1 MSVSAAEDAKRKEE
15 VDTRNQADQMVY
27 QTEKIL
33 GESGDKLDPAD
44 KSEVE
49 SKLSALK
56 TALSGTDTAAIKS
69 ATEALTQAFYKVSEK
84 MYQAAGAAQQGNP
97 GYDPNAGYSAGNA
110 SGNGDPQY
118 YDADYTEVVD
128 DDKK

>member
-1 MSVSAAEDAKRKEE
+1 
-15 VDTRNQADQMVY
+15 
-27 QTEKIL
+27 
-33 GESGDKLDPAD
+33 
-44 KSEVE
+44 
-49 SKLSALK
+49 
-56 TALSGTDTAAIKS
+56 
-69 ATEALTQAFYKVSEK
+69 

-97 GYDPNAGYSAGNA
+97 GYDPNAGHSAGNA

>member
-1 MSVSAAEDAKRKEE
+1 
-15 VDTRNQADQMVY
+15 
-27 QTEKIL
+27 
-33 GESGDKLDPAD
+33 
-44 KSEVE
+44 
-49 SKLSALK
+49 
-56 TALSGTDTAAIKS
+56 
-69 ATEALTQAFYKVSEK
+69 

-97 GYDPNAGYSAGNA
+97 GYDPNAGYNAGNA